1 VGMMMDRKELLR
13 KEYNRMIETRLPN
26 IYTMMSHIN
35 ENKVAAKYHSNT
47 TQDMVNDTETSLV
60 S

>member
-1 VGMMMDRKELLR
+1 MMMDRKELLR